1 MSSITVNIG
10 VFGQNYNL
18 GESSFLQ
25 LGLTFTAARTTTSN
39 LSEELGRLKSVVD
52 AASAAGNISTA
63 IDCTQKAKK
72 REEEKV
78 EAISKAY
85 DKLGEF
91 VHDIGRID
99 LLVAVAVDISKDN
112 FYKKYSFLKPENE
125 KEWYEKLADAFIG
138 ACKWV
143 AENFESLMVVIV
155 CIVIVIALVVV
166 TVITFGTGALVFMAV
181 LAGVGLASQLVA
193 DIISGEFSSW
203 QTYLGAALGGVV
215 TACVTLLSGGNE
227 TLANVLGDGFAT
239 FFSQHLENITG
250 GDKRSSMAILLNT
263 GLTMGESFLFSKFSD
278 SLSISNDMSDTLFSN
293 FDDYMKGMKSLFDG
307 DTIEKITLKGMGF
320 DNIMDV
326 FGEGFAKN
334 FLDGLGK
341 TYFDGKFGA
350 TGFDLGKLHDVLVGN
365 VTIGEMDNF
374 TVFSINDF
382 LLSPIPPVF
391 GINLHP
397 NIDINL
403 NSNMELNLDFN
414 FKVSA
419 PQIMVNVLTTGFVFG
434 PAGLLLL

>member
-1 MSSITVNIG
+1 
-10 VFGQNYNL
+10 
-18 GESSFLQ
+18 
-25 LGLTFTAARTTTSN
+25 
-39 LSEELGRLKSVVD
+39 
-52 AASAAGNISTA
+52 
-63 IDCTQKAKK
+63 
-72 REEEKV
+72 
-78 EAISKAY
+78 
-85 DKLGEF
+85 
-91 VHDIGRID
+91 
-99 LLVAVAVDISKDN
+99 
-112 FYKKYSFLKPENE
+112 
-125 KEWYEKLADAFIG
+125 
-138 ACKWV
+138 
-143 AENFESLMVVIV
+143 
-155 CIVIVIALVVV
+155 
-166 TVITFGTGALVFMAV
+166 
-181 LAGVGLASQLVA
+181 
-193 DIISGEFSSW
+193 
-203 QTYLGAALGGVV
+203 
-215 TACVTLLSGGNE
+215 
-227 TLANVLGDGFAT
+227 
-239 FFSQHLENITG
+239 
-250 GDKRSSMAILLNT
+250 
-263 GLTMGESFLFSKFSD
+263 
-278 SLSISNDMSDTLFSN
+278 MSDTLFSN

-350 TGFDLGKLHDVLVGN
+350 TGFDLGKLYDVLVGN